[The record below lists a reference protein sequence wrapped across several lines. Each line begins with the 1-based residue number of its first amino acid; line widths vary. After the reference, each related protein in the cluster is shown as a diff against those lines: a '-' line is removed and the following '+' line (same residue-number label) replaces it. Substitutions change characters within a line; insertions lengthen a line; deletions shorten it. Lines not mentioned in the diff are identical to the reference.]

1 MISPSTYKHL
11 KESKRIKILIMLI
24 SVLLIIL
31 MFPKGETLDSEV
43 NVGSV
48 WIKEDLIASIPFEI
62 LKDPKIFEAE
72 KNKAIS
78 KVLPVFILNQNIKDR
93 VLDTTK
99 FAFKFLAATI
109 DNELNNGVLPILGK
123 LDIKNNDYEILR
135 NLRKND
141 KNITSRGNRGLNS
154 LFLLYQ
160 SLIDDIYERGVI
172 DTELNKIDF
181 TEISVRVGKFES
193 IVKKTGYF
201 DRKSLKNFIKLYI
214 KNKFTN
220 NINIIEAATNY
231 IYNFIIPNIIF
242 SEKETE
248 LARSITENKI
258 SRNIGLVNEKERI
271 IGKHERIT
279 PEIKQKI
286 DSYKIAKA
294 NELGLGG
301 IIIQGIGKFLHVVI
315 ILTVFGIYI
324 YLFRKKIFWDNS
336 KILLIM
342 FFIVFISLITFLV
355 MQIDTSAPI
364 EYLIFIPVVSML
376 LTIIFDSRM
385 GFYGTIVVSLICG
398 GLRGNDYIF
407 SVMHLVAGA
416 LSAYTVRD
424 IKNRTQIYKSFYY
437 ILGAY
442 LTGIIAFGFERFD
455 SFETILTNSI
465 FALSNAIISPSLT
478 FGLIIFIEKAFKATT
493 DLTLFELTDFNNP
506 LLKEL
511 AQQAPGTFTHS
522 ITMGSM
528 VEKAADLIGGRPTL
542 ARVGAYYH
550 DIGKCLE
557 PENFVENQLNNINIH
572 ENLEPLKSVELIKNH
587 VTRGIELAKKSG
599 LPDEIIDFI
608 PMHHGT
614 MVISYFYDKAKQYYP
629 DGTVNIED
637 YRYNGPKPNSKE
649 TALLMLAD
657 ACESAARAMIEP
669 DPLKMENMVNN
680 LIEQRIN
687 DGQLDESPLTFKE
700 IKIIKESFVSILLSQ
715 HHKRIRYPKQ
725 DELENNPKSEN

>member
-1 MISPSTYKHL
+1 MISPETYKHL
-11 KESKRIKILIMLI
+11 KESKRIKILIMFI

-62 LKDPKIFEAE
+62 LKDSKIYQAE
-72 KNKAIS
+72 KNIAVN
-78 KVLPVFILNQNIKDR
+78 KVLPVFILNNSIKNR
-93 VLDTTK
+93 VQDTTK
-99 FAFKFLAATI
+99 YAFKFLAATI
-109 DNELNNGVLPILGK
+109 DNELNNGVLPVLGK
-123 LDIKNNDYEILR
+123 LEIKNNDYEVLR

-141 KNITSRGNRGLNS
+141 KNIASRGTKGLNA
-154 LFLLYQ
+154 LFLIFQ
-160 SLIDDIYERGVI
+160 NLIDDVYERGVI
-172 DTELNKIDF
+172 DTELRKINFND
-181 TEISVRVGKFES
+181 ISLREGKFET
-193 IVKKTGYF
+193 IIKKNGFY
-201 DRKSLKNFIKLYI
+201 DKKSLSNFIKLYI
-214 KNKFTN
+214 KNNFSN

-231 IYNFIIPNIIF
+231 ISNFIIPNIVF
-242 SEKETE
+242 SEKET
-248 LARSITENKI
+248 KI
-258 SRNIGLVNEKERI
+258 AKNIAEDKVSKNIGIVNEKERI
-271 IGKHERIT
+271 VAKHERIT

-294 NELGLGG
+294 NELGFGG
-301 IIIQGIGKFLHVVI
+301 LVIQGIGKFLHVVI

-342 FFIVFISLITFLV
+342 LFIVFISFIAFLF
-355 MQIDTSAPI
+355 MQIDTVAPI

-376 LTIIFDSRM
+376 LTIMFDSRV
-385 GFYGTIVVSLICG
+385 GFYGTIVVALICG

-407 SVMHLVAGA
+407 SVMHIVAGA
-416 LSAYTVRD
+416 LAAYTVRD
-424 IKNRTQIYKSFYY
+424 IKNRSQIYKSFYF

-455 SFETILTNSI
+455 SFDTILLNSL
-465 FALSNAIISPSLT
+465 FAASNAIISPSLT
-478 FGLIIFIEKAFKATT
+478 FGLIIFIEKAFKITT

-506 LLKEL
+506 LLREL

-528 VEKAADLIGGRPTL
+528 VESAADLIGGRPTL

-550 DIGKCLE
+550 DIGKYLE
-557 PENFVENQLNNINIH
+557 PENFVENQLNNINVH
-572 ENLEPLKSVELIKNH
+572 ENLEPLKSVDLIKNH
-587 VTRGIELAKKSG
+587 VIKGVELAKKNG
-599 LPDEIIDFI
+599 LPDEIVDFI

-614 MVISYFYDKAKQYYP
+614 MVISYFYEKAKQYYP
-629 DGTVNIED
+629 EGTVNIED
-637 YRYNGPKPNSKE
+637 YRYSGPKPNTKE

-657 ACESAARAMIEP
+657 ACESAARAMSEP
-669 DPLKMENMVNN
+669 DPVKMENMVNN
-680 LIEQRIN
+680 IIEQRIE
-687 DGQLDESPLTFKE
+687 DGQLDNSPLTFKE
-700 IKIIKESFVSILLSQ
+700 IKIIKDSFVSILLSQ